1 MGIKMMKLGLMRIF
15 KRNKEHIIDVVL
27 VLGLL
32 GLIASVFNML
42 ENIS

>member
-1 MGIKMMKLGLMRIF
+1 MKLGLMRIF